1 VDAGT
6 GAARRG
12 SVVGVSTGV
21 EPIVLASVDELS
33 ITTLVDNVTD
43 ILLGDEGP
51 ARRPAIGSGPRVA
64 APVLDLGEAFGA
76 LRAEHGFA
84 ALVRLRR
91 GDREHRI
98 LFDTGITPDGLVE
111 NMRRLELDP
120 RDVEAIVLSHGHFD
134 HVGGMQGLVRE
145 LGAANVPIVIH
156 PAAWS
161 RRRLALP
168 GRQPVEIAAPS
179 RGALE
184 GAGFAIVERR
194 EPSFLLDGALL
205 VTGEVDRTT
214 PFERGLAPSHQ
225 ACRHGAWEP
234 DPLVLDDQ
242 ALVADV
248 RGRGLVVLTGCGHAG
263 IVNTLRYVQRLTGRE
278 QLHAVVGGFHLNGPR
293 FEPLIE
299 PTCDAFAELAP
310 DYLVPTHCTGW
321 RATHAL
327 AARFP
332 SAFLQNAVG
341 TRFEFTAA
349 DDA

>member
-1 VDAGT
+1 MGEIEPIALQPVDALT
-6 GAARRG
+6 
-12 SVVGVSTGV
+12 
-21 EPIVLASVDELS
+21 
-33 ITTLVDNVTD
+33 ITTLVDNTTD
-43 ILLGDEGP
+43 ILLVDEGP
-51 ARRPAIGSGPRVA
+51 ARRAAIGAGPRVA
-64 APVLDLGEAFGA
+64 APVLDLGEAFDA

-84 ALVRLRR
+84 ALVTVRR
-91 GDREHRI
+91 GEREHRI

-120 RDVEAIVLSHGHFD
+120 RDVETIVLSHGHFD
-134 HVGGMQGLVRE
+134 HVGGMTGLVRV
-145 LGAANVPIVIH
+145 LGAANVPVVIH
-156 PAAWS
+156 PEAWS
-161 RRRLALP
+161 RRRLVLP
-168 GRQPVEIAAPS
+168 GSVDPVAIAAPS

-194 EPSFLLDGALL
+194 QPSFLLDGALL

-214 PFERGLAPSHQ
+214 PFEQGLAPSHQ
-225 ACRHGAWEP
+225 AYRDGAWQP

-263 IVNTLRYVQRLTGRE
+263 IVNTLRYVQKLTGRE
-278 QLHAVVGGFHLNGPR
+278 RLHAVVGGFHLSGPR
-293 FEPLIE
+293 FEPLIA

-310 DYLVPTHCTGW
+310 DYLVPAHCTGW

-332 SAFLQNAVG
+332 QAFLQSSVG
-341 TRFEFTAA
+341 TRFAFTA
-349 DDA
+349 DDG